1 MKVSFVPE
9 ADVTLH
15 HPVQINLEGSKPVR
29 QKFKSYPIG
38 YFHIDIAELQTAEG
52 KFYLLV
58 AIDRTSNERT
68 SW

>member
-1 MKVSFVPE
+1 MPE

-15 HPVQINLEGSKPVR
+15 QPVQINLGGSKPVR
-29 QKFKSYPIG
+29 HKFKSYPIG

-58 AIDRTSNERT
+58 AIDRTSNERK